1 MISLDVWLCVSSWFF
16 FTKDELE
23 ERVKKWKLIG
33 MASGAKMLS
42 TFEGLINI
50 DRSKNRRRK
59 ESKSRRLKKQTKK
72 GGKRRTSHFKIET
85 TRREIS
91 LERKNVLF
99 FYPLSRWRDS
109 LALHKAAQFAFENR
123 CFAAR
128 FYRRGIS
135 SRPRYTVA
143 LSASMRAHARQ
154 F

>member
-1 MISLDVWLCVSSWFF
+1 
-16 FTKDELE
+16 
-23 ERVKKWKLIG
+23 

-72 GGKRRTSHFKIET
+72 GEKRRTSHFKIET

-99 FYPLSRWRDS
+99 FHPLSRWRDS
-109 LALHKAAQFAFENR
+109 LALHKAQFAFENR

-135 SRPRYTVA
+135 SRPRYPPRCA
-143 LSASMRAHARQ
+143 RMRANFKLCYRGPITPQ
-154 F
+154 LK